1 MNSQLASLLDKF
13 FLNLKIIP
21 GSDHCRLQRKYL
33 QELNTEAA
41 GVLRN
46 FAKFTG
52 KHPCQSFFFG
62 KVAGLSLQIYS
73 KKDSGTGVFL

>member
-1 MNSQLASLLDKF
+1 MNSQLASHLDKF

-41 GVLRN
+41 TRRVLLE
-46 FAKFTG
+46 K
-52 KHPCQSFFFG
+52 
-62 KVAGLSLQIYS
+62 
-73 KKDSGTGVFL
+73 VFLEISQNSQENTRARASFLVKLQASACKF